1 MNFFQFIESKGIDNG
16 EATADFLKTFLE
28 DPSIFFSL
36 SESERKL
43 WENRMNQMID
53 LLKDSFNQ

>member
-1 MNFFQFIESKGIDNG
+1 MNFFQFLESKGLDNG

-28 DPSIFFSL
+28 DPSVFFRL

-43 WENRMNQMID
+43 WENRMDQM
-53 LLKDSFNQ
+53 LELFKD